1 MKKGASR
8 FAKKDKPE
16 PRPPTPDDVFLD
28 ELRHKC
34 AEAIVEYLKN
44 SVDVRRTIKSL
55 TLSDFKGMAEACTA
69 RWIVVVSRKL
79 MRNELEPETAKEYH
93 NLLMG

>member
-1 MKKGASR
+1 MGRRPR
-8 FAKKDKPE
+8 FAKKDRPE
-16 PRPPTPDDVFLD
+16 PRPPTPDDLFLD

-34 AEAIVEYLKN
+34 AEAIVEWLKY
-44 SVDVRRTIKSL
+44 SVNTSRPIKSL

-79 MRNELEPETAKEYH
+79 ALQELEPETAKDYQ